1 MPYSFHAGAAVTDIS
16 PGLGIPLAGYPHF
29 PRHNTGIHDP
39 LMAACIVLDDGATRM
54 AIVCI
59 DTLFFSRRYV
69 QKVRQSAEAS
79 TGIPAANI
87 LVCCSHTHSSPW
99 GSDFF
104 ELGVPGDVIHPD
116 AGYIAMLQDKL
127 TSLIV
132 KASADM
138 FDARLSVEKGI
149 CGREQGVGGNRR
161 DPNGPADPEVWTMG
175 IQDNRGKWR
184 ACLVKYALHP
194 TIIHE
199 ESTLVTAD
207 YPGYIRQYLSKH
219 FPGMIM
225 LFAQGT
231 SGDQS
236 TRYFRKGQ
244 SFDEA
249 ERIGTAIGRVAGE
262 VLMRQEK
269 LCGVRLGAWSEKV
282 RLPLKHLPAR
292 TEMESRV
299 NRARE
304 HYSSLKA
311 AGAPYLDVQNANLV
325 MLGEEDTLACV
336 LAQERGDRIG
346 FIEDELPG
354 EVQVIGIG
362 DARLVGL
369 PGEIFVEFG
378 QRIQK
383 GSPFPKTFVVTCAN
397 GILPGYVCTAEAYAA
412 GGYETGASLLT
423 PEAGDILTRTAVKI
437 LNDGKDYADFKKEDC
452 T

>member
-1 MPYSFHAGAAVTDIS
+1 MTDSLRAGVASVDIS
-16 PGLGIPLAGYPHF
+16 PGPGIPLAGYPHF
-29 PRHNTGIHDP
+29 PRPNTGVHDP
-39 LMAACIVLDDGATRM
+39 LMAACIVLDDGATRV

-69 QKVRQSAEAS
+69 QKVRQNTESS

-87 LVCCSHTHSSPW
+87 LICCSHTHSSPW

-127 TSLIV
+127 TSLII
-132 KASADM
+132 KASTDM
-138 FDARLSVEKGI
+138 FDARLSVDKGI
-149 CGREQGVGGNRR
+149 CGREHGVGGNRR
-161 DPNGPADPEVWTMG
+161 DPNGPADPEVWTIG

-199 ESTLVTAD
+199 DSTLVTAD
-207 YPGYIRQYLSKH
+207 YPGYIRQYLNKH

-249 ERIGTAIGRVAGE
+249 DRIGAAIGCVAGE

-269 LCGVRLGAWSEKV
+269 LNSVRLGAWSEPV
-282 RLPLKHLPAR
+282 NLNLKIMPAR
-292 TEMESRV
+292 AEIEARV
-299 NRARE
+299 KLARE
-304 HYSSLKA
+304 HHASLKDG
-311 AGAPYLDVQNANLV
+311 GAPYLDIQNANLV

-354 EVQVIGIG
+354 EVQVIGLG

-383 GSPFPKTFVVTCAN
+383 GSPFPKTFVLTCAN

-423 PEAGDILTRTAVKI
+423 PAAGEILVRTAVKI
-437 LNDGKDYADFKKEDC
+437 IK
-452 T
+452 

>member
-1 MPYSFHAGAAVTDIS
+1 
-16 PGLGIPLAGYPHF
+16 
-29 PRHNTGIHDP
+29 
-39 LMAACIVLDDGATRM
+39 
-54 AIVCI
+54 
-59 DTLFFSRRYV
+59 
-69 QKVRQSAEAS
+69 
-79 TGIPAANI
+79 
-87 LVCCSHTHSSPW
+87 
-99 GSDFF
+99 
-104 ELGVPGDVIHPD
+104 
-116 AGYIAMLQDKL
+116 MLQDKL

-138 FDARLSVEKGI
+138 FDARLSVDKGI

-161 DPNGPADPEVWTMG
+161 DPKGPADPEVWTIG
-175 IQDNRGKWR
+175 VQDNRGKWR

-199 ESTLVTAD
+199 DSTLVTAD

-249 ERIGTAIGRVAGE
+249 ERIGAAIGRTAGA

-269 LCGVRLGAWSEKV
+269 LSGVRLGAWSEPV
-282 RLPLKHLPAR
+282 DFQLKILPAR
-292 TEMESRV
+292 AAMEARV
-299 NRARE
+299 KRARE
-304 HYSSLKA
+304 HYESLKT
-311 AGAPYLDVQNANLV
+311 AGAPYLDIQNANLI

-336 LAQERGDRIG
+336 RARERGDRIG
-346 FIEDELPG
+346 FIENELPG
-354 EVQVIGIG
+354 EVQVIGLG

-369 PGEIFVEFG
+369 PGEVFVEFG

-383 GSPFPKTFVVTCAN
+383 GSPFPKTFVLTCAN

-423 PEAGDILTRTAVKI
+423 PAAGKTLVATALK
-437 LNDGKDYADFKKEDC
+437 LLQQN
-452 T
+452 